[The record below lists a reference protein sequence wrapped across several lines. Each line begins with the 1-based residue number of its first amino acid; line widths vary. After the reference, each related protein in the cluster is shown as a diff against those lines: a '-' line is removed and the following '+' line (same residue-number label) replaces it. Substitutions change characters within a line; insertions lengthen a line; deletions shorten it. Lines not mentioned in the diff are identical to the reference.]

1 MRSWN
6 LRTPGFSYTE
16 GLKRPSNFPSDD
28 GFPQAK
34 LKTSLRGEEGG
45 GLTVKPTMK
54 ETPQGG
60 LSPMKQHFMRNQ
72 GENMTWK

>member
-16 GLKRPSNFPSDD
+16 GLKRPGNFPPDD
-28 GFPQAK
+28 GFPQTK
-34 LKTSLRGEEGG
+34 RKTSLRGEEGG
-45 GLTVKPTMK
+45 LTVKPTMV

-72 GENMTWK
+72 GENTM